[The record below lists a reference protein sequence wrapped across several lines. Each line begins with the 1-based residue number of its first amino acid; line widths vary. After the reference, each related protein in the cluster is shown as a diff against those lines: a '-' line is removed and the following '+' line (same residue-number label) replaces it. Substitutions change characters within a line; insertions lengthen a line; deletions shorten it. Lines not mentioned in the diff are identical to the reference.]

1 MDEIYLIAEIGINH
15 EGDKEKCAKMIEQA
29 SKAGADAVKL
39 QTVNSDKSYLKTSP
53 SYKVFKDSELSKG
66 DTAEM
71 FEYAK
76 SLNVDIFTT
85 VADEETSNWVNKLN
99 PSAWKISSGLLN
111 HTPLINHLCKFTQP
125 IYIST
130 GMALLEDIDTAVDI
144 IQTNKKNFTIFQ
156 CTSEYPLID
165 QNVNLGAINF
175 FKERYRADVGYS
187 DHSIGNYICSLAV
200 ASGVQKIEKHFTFDK
215 SRSGY
220 DHAISSEIE
229 DFKKLVEEIKKIK
242 VIFGKNEKTK
252 SHAIIKA
259 RQKNLR
265 YLVSAK
271 QLKRNSILSFSDFQ
285 IKRVKPGEIGI
296 QPNQIKNLIGR
307 KLKNSILK
315 DQIFKIDDFYSLNEK
330 N

>member
-1 MDEIYLIAEIGINH
+1 
-15 EGDKEKCAKMIEQA
+15 
-29 SKAGADAVKL
+29 
-39 QTVNSDKSYLKTSP
+39 
-53 SYKVFKDSELSKG
+53 
-66 DTAEM
+66 
-71 FEYAK
+71 
-76 SLNVDIFTT
+76 
-85 VADEETSNWVNKLN
+85 
-99 PSAWKISSGLLN
+99 
-111 HTPLINHLCKFTQP
+111 
-125 IYIST
+125 
-130 GMALLEDIDTAVDI
+130 MALLEDIDTAVDI
-144 IQTNKKNFTIFQ
+144 IQNNKKKCTIFQ

-165 QNVNLGAINF
+165 RNVNLGAINLF
-175 FKERYRADVGYS
+175 RERYRVDVGYS

-200 ASGVQKIEKHFTFDK
+200 ASGAQKIEKHFTFDK

-229 DFKKLVEEIKKIK
+229 DFKKLVKEIKKIR

-252 SHAIIKA
+252 SQAIIKA

-271 QLKRNSILSFSDFQ
+271 QLKRNSILSFSDFE

-296 QPNQIKNLIGR
+296 QPNQIKKLIGR

-315 DQIFKIDDFYSLNEK
+315 DQIFKIEDFYSLNEK